1 MEGNGSSEQAAV
13 LPLSYSK
20 PSRLLH
26 TRQHVNNM
34 DARRTSLVILSQA
47 ARAHKR
53 SSALLNRLFNDTS
66 IQTSTFKK
74 QRLRLQRS
82 LLKEKEIKVQQERD
96 ALVKKQRM
104 AVELYK
110 DYKSK

>member
-1 MEGNGSSEQAAV
+1 MYNQA
-13 LPLSYSK
+13 
-20 PSRLLH
+20 
-26 TRQHVNNM
+26 
-34 DARRTSLVILSQA
+34 D
-47 ARAHKR
+47 RAHKL

-66 IQTSTFKK
+66 IQASTFKK
-74 QRLRLQRS
+74 QRLRLQRG

-104 AVELYK
+104 ALELYN

>member
-1 MEGNGSSEQAAV
+1 MVGQA
-13 LPLSYSK
+13 
-20 PSRLLH
+20 
-26 TRQHVNNM
+26 
-34 DARRTSLVILSQA
+34 D
-47 ARAHKR
+47 RAHKL

-66 IQTSTFKK
+66 IQTSTFKM

-96 ALVKKQRM
+96 EVATAMKKQRM
-104 AVELYK
+104 ALELYN